1 MQSGSYWTS
10 YKNFKRKVKSKVW
23 NTLQWLQVFSLA
35 LCVTIVGGIYT
46 VIQTKAK
53 ITVDEWGDNYY
64 MMGPYF
70 EHNFKTQVE
79 SCEPPNPAIRKAM
92 DALIHNGCQVR
103 DRRGKRLSVYQLTHQ
118 NLLSWQAYNLLN
130 HKGGLVGLGV
140 FTHEISY
147 SSLWNDEYHC
157 HTVWAALDVRCV
169 WWEWCDCIVIA
180 GWGWSLN
187 GIYTGGSDAKCMFCH

>member
-1 MQSGSYWTS
+1 MANCSTIGLQQLKVFTLFFQTLTVLCVRSLWT
-10 YKNFKRKVKSKVW
+10 YRLVPIGLFTRIFKRQVKSKVW
-23 NTLQWLQVFSLA
+23 NLLQWLQVFSLA

-103 DRRGKRLSVYQLTHQ
+103 DGRGKIIYVPVDTPKPTELT
-118 NLLSWQAYNLLN
+118 
-130 HKGGLVGLGV
+130 
-140 FTHEISY
+140 
-147 SSLWNDEYHC
+147 
-157 HTVWAALDVRCV
+157 
-169 WWEWCDCIVIA
+169 
-180 GWGWSLN
+180 
-187 GIYTGGSDAKCMFCH
+187 GIQFA